1 MNQSELGE
9 FLLVQFATKSWLLR
23 LMLGDIWPFIPVKN
37 LISVGFVTMLVGSL
51 AVFINMK
58 EHIISNKKR
67 EQLFAKISSNFF
79 AAGGFWTHK
88 TW

>member
-9 FLLVQFATKSWLLR
+9 FLLVQFAPKSWLLHP
-23 LMLGDIWPFIPVKN
+23 MLGDIWPFIPVKN

-58 EHIISNKKR
+58 EHIISNKK
-67 EQLFAKISSNFF
+67 ESNFLLKFLQIFF
-79 AAGGFWTHK
+79 AAGGFRTHK